1 MAASEKTLE
10 VFVRRLGARFAP
22 SAVKTWKR
30 ISQVLMEKYDG
41 DPRNITAQPLTIEEI
56 KKRLQDIPYLRGSK
70 LANFYIRVMGETGLF
85 KVKDLD
91 ELDVPVDKQIARF
104 TIYTGVLKLKSG
116 KFQRCANDDPLRS

>member
-1 MAASEKTLE
+1 MTKQGYTHIIVPCA
-10 VFVRRLGARFAP
+10 RGA
-22 SAVKTWKR
+22 
-30 ISQVLMEKYDG
+30 
-41 DPRNITAQPLTIEEI
+41 
-56 KKRLQDIPYLRGSK
+56 QDFPYLRGAK

-116 KFQRCANDDPLRS
+116 KFQGCAPTTTH